1 MSTVH
6 LICGSTGAGKTT
18 YAIAL
23 SQRIKGIR
31 FSIDEWIGTLFL
43 PDRPTPSTLEWAV
56 ERMDRCERHMWTIAD
71 QLIARSVDIVF
82 DWGLSTFAQRDHFRT
97 RIAQTSA
104 ESKLHYLDVSQE
116 TRRARILSRL
126 KTDPKNRLFEVTEAM
141 FDAMEGLFEPPSD
154 DELYGAMIVCED

>member
-18 YAIAL
+18 YAMAL

-43 PDRPTPSTLEWAV
+43 PDRPAPSTLEWAV

-82 DWGLSTFAQRDHFRT
+82 DWGLSTFAQRDRFRT
-97 RIAQTSA
+97 RIAQTAA
-104 ESKLHYLDVSQE
+104 ESKLHYLDVSRE
-116 TRRARILSRL
+116 TRRARILARL
-126 KTDPKNRLFEVTEAM
+126 KSDPKSHLFEVTEAM